1 MIPIQLDGSWSRPEQ
16 ATVHGTIESATES
29 AYEVEVRTLAELAAI
44 EPEWRALA
52 ARALTPNIFYEPQFA
67 LAAAPVFGR
76 NVDASLVWSRGRT
89 ARLVGLLPARIE
101 QHRYGPTWPIMVGWI
116 NPYAP
121 LGVPL
126 IDRDAAEAVIGALLD
141 HLASHKRSLLLP
153 MFPQQGPLA
162 AAFDAV
168 LARRGGESVAFAP
181 HQRALLAPTGERSS
195 YLERAL
201 PHKKLKELG
210 RQLRRLGEDG
220 DIVWEIAR
228 EGAAVEAALA
238 DFLTLEAAGWKGRT
252 GTAAAHD
259 RAIRAFLEAA
269 VPALARDGQ
278 AAIMRLLL
286 VRQPI
291 AALIVLRSGDTAWCW
306 KIAYDEGHARA
317 SPGVQLMLHATRA
330 LLADQGLIQVDSCA
344 APDHPMIDHIW
355 RERLAL
361 ADRLV
366 RPGPSGHATFAV
378 MRTLE
383 TMRRGAIA
391 AAKRGRDLLRR

>member
-1 MIPIQLDGSWSRPEQ
+1 
-16 ATVHGTIESATES
+16 VHGTIESATES
-29 AYEVEVRTLAELAAI
+29 AYEVESRPLAELAAI

-101 QHRYGPTWPIMVGWI
+101 RHRYGLSWPIMVGWI

-126 IDRDAAEAVIGALLD
+126 IDRDAAEPVIGAWLD
-141 HLASHKRSLLLP
+141 HLASHKPRALLLP

-162 AAFDAV
+162 AVFDAV
-168 LARRGGESVAFAP
+168 LARRGGASVAFAP

-210 RQLRRLGEDG
+210 RQLRRLGDDG
-220 DIVWEIAR
+220 GVAWEIAR
-228 EGAAVEAALA
+228 EGAAVETALA
-238 DFLTLEAAGWKGRT
+238 DFLALEAAGWKGRT

-278 AAIMRLLL
+278 AAIMQLLL
-286 VRQPI
+286 ARQTI
-291 AALIVLRSGDTAWCW
+291 AALIVLRSSDTAWCW

-330 LLADQGLIQVDSCA
+330 LLADQGLARVDSCA

-366 RPGPSGHATFAV
+366 RPGPSGRAAFAV
-378 MRTLE
+378 TRTLE
-383 TMRRGAIA
+383 AMRRGAIT
-391 AAKRGRDLLRR
+391 AAKRCRDVLR